1 MKRASITK
9 SRGDRCEECYL
20 DGFAPLKFSRIE

>member
-1 MKRASITK
+1 MRRASITK
-9 SRGDRCEECYL
+9 GRMDRCDECYL